1 MPITLDSLC
10 ALIEQQR
17 STSST
22 PSLAQDNLIDAN
34 TTSLPSITPTAPAT
48 SLPSA
53 LSSNTINTSTLSNSL
68 DSSQQSAV
76 RNICS
81 SQLSILTGA
90 AGTGKTFTLK
100 AVLQELLTK
109 FDASSI
115 FLCAFTGKAVLNI
128 IKSIKSDPALAPF
141 IPQCLTLHKWLQ
153 FVPES
158 IEIPD
163 PSKPCGY
170 RLSRRFVPTFNAAN
184 KRIDTKVLIIDEV
197 SMVSN
202 ELMLQTLAA
211 LDLHSLH
218 KLILVGDINQL
229 QPVIGKTS
237 LAYFGAHSGCS
248 LNYLTTVHRQADGN
262 DIVQAA
268 HLFKSA
274 NLLALQQAIKA
285 KEFKNVK
292 FIKAENYLDLYRII
306 ELINEK
312 YHLRFN
318 EQEDCII
325 TPTNVGATGQE
336 VLNQRLNKY
345 LGVTKQAV
353 LCGVAIKLLG
363 VGDNVMFTKNN
374 YEDGYINGT
383 TGRIIEMQLNSDV
396 VPGGTSA
403 FGTTQQQDTL
413 RREAQLSPDEL
424 DNLIEQSAQQSAS
437 SGDSQNSADEEGF
450 FSKKASHTLTIEFI
464 DIYGTL
470 RQISLSTIGEISNL
484 LLANAIT
491 CYKAQGSTYKRCI
504 INLLDWKN
512 GNSINNEYAYTALTR
527 ASDFAWVIYNKSG
540 LTKLKNRQLPGSS
553 DKEKIENLI
562 SSNSDSETA
571 AYIEDFLNK
580 WLSHNNCN
588 CNNRNLNNS
597 KSTRHNGRTLR

>member
-1 MPITLDSLC
+1 MSITLDSLC

-17 STSST
+17 ST
-22 PSLAQDNLIDAN
+22 PSLAQDN
-34 TTSLPSITPTAPAT
+34 
-48 SLPSA
+48 
-53 LSSNTINTSTLSNSL
+53 TINSL

-100 AVLQELLTK
+100 AVLQQLLLN

-141 IPQCLTLHKWLQ
+141 IPQCLTLHKWLR

-237 LAYFGAHSGCS
+237 LAYFGAHYGCS

-353 LCGVAIKLLG
+353 LCGVAIKLFG

-383 TGRIIEMQLNSDV
+383 TGRIIEMQLNEDV
-396 VPGGTSA
+396 VPGGASA
-403 FGTTQQQDTL
+403 FGTTKQ
-413 RREAQLSPDEL
+413 REAQLSPDEL
-424 DNLIEQSAQQSAS
+424 DNLIEQSAQQNAS

-540 LTKLKNRQLPGSS
+540 LAKLKNRQLPGSS

-580 WLSHNNCN
+580 WL
-588 CNNRNLNNS
+588 RGAPAG
-597 KSTRHNGRTLR
+597 TQ

>member
-1 MPITLDSLC
+1 MPITLDALC
-10 ALIEQQR
+10 ALVAKQSSFNQPSPVPSATSELNDLN
-17 STSST
+17 STQATST
-22 PSLAQDNLIDAN
+22 PNGLDA
-34 TTSLPSITPTAPAT
+34 
-48 SLPSA
+48 
-53 LSSNTINTSTLSNSL
+53 
-68 DSSQQSAV
+68 SQQSAV

-100 AVLQELLTK
+100 AVLQELLTN

-153 FVPES
+153 FVPEL

-285 KEFKNVK
+285 KQFKNVK

-325 TPTNVGATGQE
+325 TPTNIGATGQE
-336 VLNQRLNKY
+336 ILNQHLNKY
-345 LGVTKQAV
+345 LNITKQAV
-353 LCGVAIKLLG
+353 LCGVTIKLLG

-383 TGRIIEMQLNSDV
+383 VGRIIEMQLNQDALLPTAASQSF
-396 VPGGTSA
+396 GQSA
-403 FGTTQQQDTL
+403 ST
-413 RREAQLSPDEL
+413 ELSPAEL
-424 DNLIEQSAQQSAS
+424 NNLIEQSAQQSVQPD
-437 SGDSQNSADEEGF
+437 DSQSSPDDESF

-470 RQISLSTIGEISNL
+470 RQINLSSIGEISNL

-540 LTKLKNRQLPGSS
+540 LAKLKNRQLPGSS
-553 DKEKIENLI
+553 DREKIENLI

-571 AYIEDFLNK
+571 TYIEDFINK
-580 WLSHNNCN
+580 WLAP
-588 CNNRNLNNS
+588 
-597 KSTRHNGRTLR
+597 

>member
-10 ALIEQQR
+10 TLIEQQR
-17 STSST
+17 
-22 PSLAQDNLIDAN
+22 LAQDNL
-34 TTSLPSITPTAPAT
+34 
-48 SLPSA
+48 
-53 LSSNTINTSTLSNSL
+53 INTSTLSNSL

-100 AVLQELLTK
+100 AVLQELLTN

-353 LCGVAIKLLG
+353 LCGVAIKLFG

-383 TGRIIEMQLNSDV
+383 TGRIIEMQLNEDV
-396 VPGGTSA
+396 VPGGASA
-403 FGTTQQQDTL
+403 FGTTKQ
-413 RREAQLSPDEL
+413 REAQLSPDEL
-424 DNLIEQSAQQSAS
+424 DNLIDAS
-437 SGDSQNSADEEGF
+437 SGDSQNSPSDDEEGF

-540 LTKLKNRQLPGSS
+540 LAKLKNRQLPGSS

-580 WLSHNNCN
+580 WL
-588 CNNRNLNNS
+588 RNVTA
-597 KSTRHNGRTLR
+597 ST

>member
-34 TTSLPSITPTAPAT
+34 TTSTPSITPTAPAT

-68 DSSQQSAV
+68 DISQQSAV

-100 AVLQELLTK
+100 AVLQQLLLN

-153 FVPES
+153 FVPELM
-158 IEIPD
+158 EIPD

-274 NLLALQQAIKA
+274 NLLTLQQAIKA

-353 LCGVAIKLLG
+353 LCGVAIKLFG

-383 TGRIIEMQLNSDV
+383 TGRIIEMQLNEDV
-396 VPGGTSA
+396 VVPDGTNTATFQSA
-403 FGTTQQQDTL
+403 QPAPQG
-413 RREAQLSPDEL
+413 ELSDAEL
-424 DNLIEQSAQQSAS
+424 DNLIDQSAQQTVQPD
-437 SGDSQNSADEEGF
+437 DSQSESDEGF

-470 RQISLSTIGEISNL
+470 RQISLSSIGEISNL

-540 LTKLKNRQLPGSS
+540 LAKLKNRQLAGSS

-580 WLSHNNCN
+580 WLRGAPACQLYSNVTANNISN
-588 CNNRNLNNS
+588 
-597 KSTRHNGRTLR
+597 TTT

>member
-1 MPITLDSLC
+1 MPI
-10 ALIEQQR
+10 
-17 STSST
+17 
-22 PSLAQDNLIDAN
+22 SLADLIASASLQSALAQAPSPLKQANSIDATQTMPSPTTSPATNLIDTDAQ
-34 TTSLPSITPTAPAT
+34 AT
-48 SLPSA
+48 SEFNCLNNA
-53 LSSNTINTSTLSNSL
+53 L
-68 DSSQQSAV
+68 DASQQSAV

-237 LAYFGAHSGCS
+237 IAYFGAHSGCS

-292 FIKAENYLDLYRII
+292 FIEAENYLDLYRVI

-336 VLNQRLNKY
+336 ILNQRLNKY

-353 LCGVAIKLLG
+353 LCGVAIKLFG

-383 TGRIIEMQLNSDV
+383 TGRIIEMQLNEDV
-396 VPGGTSA
+396 VAPAGAAGTETS
-403 FGTTQQQDTL
+403 T
-413 RREAQLSPDEL
+413 RSEAQPSELSPDEL

-540 LTKLKNRQLPGSS
+540 LAKLKNRQLPGSS

-580 WLSHNNCN
+580 WL
-588 CNNRNLNNS
+588 R
-597 KSTRHNGRTLR
+597 GAPA

>member
-34 TTSLPSITPTAPAT
+34 TTPTAPAT

-53 LSSNTINTSTLSNSL
+53 LSSNTINTSTLGTSL

-100 AVLQELLTK
+100 AVLQQLLLN

-353 LCGVAIKLLG
+353 LCGVAIKLFG

-383 TGRIIEMQLNSDV
+383 TGRIIEMQLNEDV
-396 VPGGTSA
+396 VPGGAKNAAQQSA
-403 FGTTQQQDTL
+403 PQSTN
-413 RREAQLSPDEL
+413 ELSPDEL
-424 DNLIEQSAQQSAS
+424 NNLIEQSAQQSAQQS
-437 SGDSQNSADEEGF
+437 DGQSPSDDEEGF

-470 RQISLSTIGEISNL
+470 RQINLSTIGEISNL

-540 LTKLKNRQLPGSS
+540 LAKLKNRQLPGSS

-571 AYIEDFLNK
+571 TYIEDFLNR

-597 KSTRHNGRTLR
+597 KSTNNFMP

>member
-1 MPITLDSLC
+1 MPITLNDL
-10 ALIEQQR
+10 L
-17 STSST
+17 
-22 PSLAQDNLIDAN
+22 
-34 TTSLPSITPTAPAT
+34 
-48 SLPSA
+48 SA
-53 LSSNTINTSTLSNSL
+53 ASQAASLSSATIQPASLRSAIQPAIQPASLRSAIETQAASQAASLSSAIGL

-100 AVLQELLTK
+100 AVLQQLLTK

-274 NLLALQQAIKA
+274 NLIALQKAIQLKQ
-285 KEFKNVK
+285 FKNVK
-292 FIKAENYLDLYRII
+292 FIKAENYLDLYRVI

-325 TPTNVGATGQE
+325 TPTNIGATGQE

-345 LGVTKQAV
+345 LKVTKQAV
-353 LCGVAIKLLG
+353 LCGVAIKLFG

-383 TGRIIEMQLNSDV
+383 TGCIIEMQLNSDV
-396 VPGGTSA
+396 VAPDATNATTFQSA
-403 FGTTQQQDTL
+403 QSTPQG
-413 RREAQLSPDEL
+413 ELSPDEL
-424 DNLIEQSAQQSAS
+424 DNLIDQSAQQSTS
-437 SGDSQNSADEEGF
+437 QSDSQSEADEGF

-470 RQISLSTIGEISNL
+470 RQINLSSIGEISNL

-512 GNSINNEYAYTALTR
+512 GSSINNEYAYTALTR

-540 LTKLKNRQLPGSS
+540 LAKLKNRQLPGSS
-553 DKEKIENLI
+553 DREKIENLI

-580 WLSHNNCN
+580 WLRGAPACQLASF
-588 CNNRNLNNS
+588 
-597 KSTRHNGRTLR
+597 TPM

>member
-1 MPITLDSLC
+1 MPITLDSLY

-17 STSST
+17 STSS
-22 PSLAQDNLIDAN
+22 
-34 TTSLPSITPTAPAT
+34 
-48 SLPSA
+48 A
-53 LSSNTINTSTLSNSL
+53 LNTSTLSNSL

-202 ELMLQTLAA
+202 ELMFQTLAA

-512 GNSINNEYAYTALTR
+512 GNLINNEYAYTALTR

-597 KSTRHNGRTLR
+597 KSTNNFMP

>member
-1 MPITLDSLC
+1 MPI
-10 ALIEQQR
+10 
-17 STSST
+17 
-22 PSLAQDNLIDAN
+22 SLADLIALAQAPSPLKQTMPSATSPATNLIDTDAQ
-34 TTSLPSITPTAPAT
+34 AT
-48 SLPSA
+48 SEFNCLNNA
-53 LSSNTINTSTLSNSL
+53 L
-68 DSSQQSAV
+68 DASQQSAV

-81 SQLSILTGA
+81 SQLGILTGA

-141 IPQCLTLHKWLQ
+141 ILQCLTLHKWLQ

-353 LCGVAIKLLG
+353 LCGVAIKLFG

-383 TGRIIEMQLNSDV
+383 TGRIIEMQLNSDALL
-396 VPGGTSA
+396 PTAASQSFGQSA
-403 FGTTQQQDTL
+403 SQSAPTAST
-413 RREAQLSPDEL
+413 ELSPDEL
-424 DNLIEQSAQQSAS
+424 DNLIDQSAQAAVQAAVQA
-437 SGDSQNSADEEGF
+437 DSQSSPDEEGF

-470 RQISLSTIGEISNL
+470 RQIDLSTIGEISNL

-540 LTKLKNRQLPGSS
+540 LAKLKNRQLPGSS

-580 WLSHNNCN
+580 WLSRNNYNYN
-588 CNNRNLNNS
+588 CNNSNLNNS
-597 KSTRHNGRTLR
+597 NSTNNFMP

>member
-1 MPITLDSLC
+1 MPI
-10 ALIEQQR
+10 
-17 STSST
+17 
-22 PSLAQDNLIDAN
+22 SLADLIALAQAPSPATSPATNLIDTGAPS
-34 TTSLPSITPTAPAT
+34 SLG
-48 SLPSA
+48 
-53 LSSNTINTSTLSNSL
+53 TLDTSL

-100 AVLQELLTK
+100 AVLQQLLLN

-413 RREAQLSPDEL
+413 RSEAQLSPDEL

-437 SGDSQNSADEEGF
+437 SGDSQNSADEGGF

-484 LLANAIT
+484 LLANVIT

-597 KSTRHNGRTLR
+597 KSTNNFMP

>member
-34 TTSLPSITPTAPAT
+34 TAPAT
-48 SLPSA
+48 SLPSV

-100 AVLQELLTK
+100 AVLQQLLLN

-562 SSNSDSETA
+562 SSNPDSETA
-571 AYIEDFLNK
+571 TYIEDFLNK

-597 KSTRHNGRTLR
+597 KSTNNFMP

>member
-34 TTSLPSITPTAPAT
+34 TTSTAPAT
-48 SLPSA
+48 SLSSA

-68 DSSQQSAV
+68 DISQQSAV

-100 AVLQELLTK
+100 AVLQQLLLN

-153 FVPES
+153 FVPELM
-158 IEIPD
+158 EIPD

-285 KEFKNVK
+285 KEFENVK

-353 LCGVAIKLLG
+353 LCGVAIKLFG

-383 TGRIIEMQLNSDV
+383 TGRIIEMQLNEDV
-396 VPGGTSA
+396 VPGGASA

-413 RREAQLSPDEL
+413 RSEAQLSPDEL

-540 LTKLKNRQLPGSS
+540 LAKLKNRQLPGSS
-553 DKEKIENLI
+553 DREKIENLI

-571 AYIEDFLNK
+571 TYIEDFLNK
-580 WLSHNNCN
+580 WLAPACQSSNTVQT
-588 CNNRNLNNS
+588 S
-597 KSTRHNGRTLR
+597 ASRHTMKGY

>member
-34 TTSLPSITPTAPAT
+34 TTPT
-48 SLPSA
+48 A

-68 DSSQQSAV
+68 DISQQSAV

-100 AVLQELLTK
+100 AVLQQLLLN

-153 FVPES
+153 FVPELM
-158 IEIPD
+158 EIPD

-211 LDLHSLH
+211 IDLHSLH

-353 LCGVAIKLLG
+353 LCGVAIKLFG

-383 TGRIIEMQLNSDV
+383 TGRIIEMQLNEDV
-396 VPGGTSA
+396 VPGGTKNAAQQSA
-403 FGTTQQQDTL
+403 PQSTN
-413 RREAQLSPDEL
+413 ELSPDEL
-424 DNLIEQSAQQSAS
+424 DNLIEQSAQQSAQQS
-437 SGDSQNSADEEGF
+437 DGQSPSDDEEGF

-470 RQISLSTIGEISNL
+470 RQINLSTIGEISNL

-540 LTKLKNRQLPGSS
+540 LAKLKNRQLPGSS
-553 DKEKIENLI
+553 DREKIENLI

-580 WLSHNNCN
+580 WLAPACQLASF
-588 CNNRNLNNS
+588 
-597 KSTRHNGRTLR
+597 TPM

>member
-1 MPITLDSLC
+1 MPI
-10 ALIEQQR
+10 
-17 STSST
+17 
-22 PSLAQDNLIDAN
+22 SLADLIALAQAPSPLKQANSMPSATSPATNLIDTDAQ
-34 TTSLPSITPTAPAT
+34 AT
-48 SLPSA
+48 SEFNCLNNA
-53 LSSNTINTSTLSNSL
+53 L
-68 DSSQQSAV
+68 DASQQSAV
-76 RNICS
+76 HNICS

-353 LCGVAIKLLG
+353 LCGVAIKLFG

-383 TGRIIEMQLNSDV
+383 TGRIIEMQLNSDALL
-396 VPGGTSA
+396 PTAASQSFGQSA
-403 FGTTQQQDTL
+403 SQSAPTAST
-413 RREAQLSPDEL
+413 ELSPDEL
-424 DNLIEQSAQQSAS
+424 DNLIDQSAQAAVQA
-437 SGDSQNSADEEGF
+437 DSQSSPDEEGF

-470 RQISLSTIGEISNL
+470 RQIDLSTIGEISNL

-540 LTKLKNRQLPGSS
+540 LAKLKNRQLPGSS

-571 AYIEDFLNK
+571 AYIEDFLNR
-580 WLSHNNCN
+580 WLRGAPAC
-588 CNNRNLNNS
+588 
-597 KSTRHNGRTLR
+597 

>member
-1 MPITLDSLC
+1 MPI
-10 ALIEQQR
+10 
-17 STSST
+17 
-22 PSLAQDNLIDAN
+22 SLADLMTLAQA
-34 TTSLPSITPTAPAT
+34 PSPLKQTMPPAT
-48 SLPSA
+48 SPATNLSEFNCLNNA
-53 LSSNTINTSTLSNSL
+53 L
-68 DSSQQSAV
+68 DASQQSAV

-353 LCGVAIKLLG
+353 LCGVAIKLFG

-383 TGRIIEMQLNSDV
+383 TGRIIEMQLNEDV
-396 VPGGTSA
+396 VVPDGTNTATFQSA
-403 FGTTQQQDTL
+403 QPAPQG
-413 RREAQLSPDEL
+413 ELSDAEL
-424 DNLIEQSAQQSAS
+424 DNLIDQSAQQTVQPD
-437 SGDSQNSADEEGF
+437 DSQSESDEGF

-470 RQISLSTIGEISNL
+470 RQISLSSIGEISNL

-540 LTKLKNRQLPGSS
+540 LAKLKNRQLPGSS

-580 WLSHNNCN
+580 WLRGAPACQLYSNVTANNISN
-588 CNNRNLNNS
+588 
-597 KSTRHNGRTLR
+597 TTT

>member
-22 PSLAQDNLIDAN
+22 PSL
-34 TTSLPSITPTAPAT
+34 
-48 SLPSA
+48 PSA
-53 LSSNTINTSTLSNSL
+53 PSNNTINSNFVTEGNSL

-100 AVLQELLTK
+100 AVLQQLLLN

-383 TGRIIEMQLNSDV
+383 TGRIIEMQLNSDALL
-396 VPGGTSA
+396 PTAASQSA
-403 FGTTQQQDTL
+403 TQSAPTASA
-413 RREAQLSPDEL
+413 ELSSAEL
-424 DNLIEQSAQQSAS
+424 DDLINQSAQQTVQPD
-437 SGDSQNSADEEGF
+437 DSQSEADEGF

-470 RQISLSTIGEISNL
+470 RQINLSTIGEISNL

-540 LTKLKNRQLPGSS
+540 LAKLKNRQLPGSS

-571 AYIEDFLNK
+571 NYIEDFLNK
-580 WLSHNNCN
+580 WLHEANAS
-588 CNNRNLNNS
+588 
-597 KSTRHNGRTLR
+597 GAI

>member
-1 MPITLDSLC
+1 MPISLADLMTLAQAPSPLKQ
-10 ALIEQQR
+10 A
-17 STSST
+17 T
-22 PSLAQDNLIDAN
+22 PS
-34 TTSLPSITPTAPAT
+34 AT
-48 SLPSA
+48 SEFNCLNNA
-53 LSSNTINTSTLSNSL
+53 L
-68 DSSQQSAV
+68 DASQQSAV

-100 AVLQELLTK
+100 AVLQELLAK

-318 EQEDCII
+318 EQKDCII

-353 LCGVAIKLLG
+353 LCGVAIKLFG

-383 TGRIIEMQLNSDV
+383 TGRIIEMQLNEDV
-396 VPGGTSA
+396 VPGGTKNAAQQSA
-403 FGTTQQQDTL
+403 PQSTN
-413 RREAQLSPDEL
+413 ELSPDEL

-470 RQISLSTIGEISNL
+470 RQINLSTIGEISNL

-540 LTKLKNRQLPGSS
+540 LAKLKNRQLPGSS

-571 AYIEDFLNK
+571 TYIEDFLNK
-580 WLSHNNCN
+580 WLAP
-588 CNNRNLNNS
+588 
-597 KSTRHNGRTLR
+597 

>member
-1 MPITLDSLC
+1 MPISMNELIKQLNKVTPASQPAQAGQATPMPAATSLC
-10 ALIEQQR
+10 SATQASQPA
-17 STSST
+17 SQ
-22 PSLAQDNLIDAN
+22 PSN
-34 TTSLPSITPTAPAT
+34 TEAPASSLPSLPPAT
-48 SLPSA
+48 QLPSPCSA
-53 LSSNTINTSTLSNSL
+53 SQL
-68 DSSQQSAV
+68 DTSQQTAV

-170 RLSRRFVPTFNAAN
+170 RLSRRFVPTFNSAN

-274 NLLALQQAIKA
+274 NLLALQQAIQA
-285 KEFKNVK
+285 KQFKNVK

-325 TPTNVGATGQE
+325 TPTNIGATGQE

-345 LGVTKQAV
+345 LNVTKQAV
-353 LCGVAIKLLG
+353 LCGVTIKLFG

-383 TGRIIEMQLNSDV
+383 VGRIIEMQLNSDV
-396 VPGGTSA
+396 VAGATNAASTETS
-403 FGTTQQQDTL
+403 TTAAPC
-413 RREAQLSPDEL
+413 AQLSPDEL
-424 DNLIEQSAQQSAS
+424 DNLIDQSAQQSAQQS
-437 SGDSQNSADEEGF
+437 DGQSPSDDEGF

-540 LTKLKNRQLPGSS
+540 LAKLKNRQLAGSS

-571 AYIEDFLNK
+571 AYIEDFLSK
-580 WLSHNNCN
+580 WLAPEAQP
-588 CNNRNLNNS
+588 
-597 KSTRHNGRTLR
+597 

>member
-1 MPITLDSLC
+1 MPISLTDLM
-10 ALIEQQR
+10 A
-17 STSST
+17 
-22 PSLAQDNLIDAN
+22 LAQA
-34 TTSLPSITPTAPAT
+34 PSPAT
-48 SLPSA
+48 SPATNLSEFNCLNNA
-53 LSSNTINTSTLSNSL
+53 L
-68 DSSQQSAV
+68 DASQQSAV

-81 SQLSILTGA
+81 SQLSVLTGA

-100 AVLQELLTK
+100 AVLQELLTN

-128 IKSIKSDPALAPF
+128 IKSIKSDSALAPF

-153 FVPES
+153 FVPELM
-158 IEIPD
+158 EIPD

-170 RLSRRFVPTFNAAN
+170 RLGRRFVPTFNAAN

-383 TGRIIEMQLNSDV
+383 TGRIIEMQLNEDV
-396 VPGGTSA
+396 VPGGTKNAAQQSA
-403 FGTTQQQDTL
+403 PQSTN
-413 RREAQLSPDEL
+413 ELSPDEL

-470 RQISLSTIGEISNL
+470 RQINLSTIGEISNL

-540 LTKLKNRQLPGSS
+540 LAKLKNRQLPGSS

-562 SSNSDSETA
+562 SNNSDSETA

-580 WLSHNNCN
+580 WLAPACQLYSNVTANNIGN
-588 CNNRNLNNS
+588 
-597 KSTRHNGRTLR
+597 TTT

>member
-22 PSLAQDNLIDAN
+22 PSLAQDNL
-34 TTSLPSITPTAPAT
+34 
-48 SLPSA
+48 
-53 LSSNTINTSTLSNSL
+53 TINTSTLSNSL

-100 AVLQELLTK
+100 AVLQQLLLN

-153 FVPES
+153 FVPELM
-158 IEIPD
+158 EIPD

-353 LCGVAIKLLG
+353 LCGVAIKLFG

-383 TGRIIEMQLNSDV
+383 TGRIIEMQLNEDV
-396 VPGGTSA
+396 VPLGTKNAAQQSA
-403 FGTTQQQDTL
+403 PQSTN
-413 RREAQLSPDEL
+413 ELSPDEL
-424 DNLIEQSAQQSAS
+424 DNLIEQSAQQSAQQS
-437 SGDSQNSADEEGF
+437 DGLCPSDDEGF

-470 RQISLSTIGEISNL
+470 RQINLSTIGEISNL

-540 LTKLKNRQLPGSS
+540 LAKLKNRQLPGSS

-571 AYIEDFLNK
+571 IYIEDFLNK
-580 WLSHNNCN
+580 WLASF
-588 CNNRNLNNS
+588 
-597 KSTRHNGRTLR
+597 TPM

>member
-17 STSST
+17 STSS
-22 PSLAQDNLIDAN
+22 
-34 TTSLPSITPTAPAT
+34 
-48 SLPSA
+48 A
-53 LSSNTINTSTLSNSL
+53 LSSNTINTSTLGTSL

-81 SQLSILTGA
+81 NQLSILTGA

-100 AVLQELLTK
+100 AVLQQLLLN

-325 TPTNVGATGQE
+325 TPTNVRATGQE

-353 LCGVAIKLLG
+353 LCGVAIKLFG

-383 TGRIIEMQLNSDV
+383 TGRIIEMQLNEDV
-396 VPGGTSA
+396 VPGGAKNAAKQSDPQSTN
-403 FGTTQQQDTL
+403 
-413 RREAQLSPDEL
+413 ELSPDEL
-424 DNLIEQSAQQSAS
+424 DNLIEQSAQQSAQQS
-437 SGDSQNSADEEGF
+437 DGQSPSDDEEGF

-470 RQISLSTIGEISNL
+470 RQINLSTIGEISNL

-553 DKEKIENLI
+553 DREKIENLI

-580 WLSHNNCN
+580 WLAP
-588 CNNRNLNNS
+588 
-597 KSTRHNGRTLR
+597 T

>member
-1 MPITLDSLC
+1 MPISLTD
-10 ALIEQQR
+10 LM
-17 STSST
+17 T
-22 PSLAQDNLIDAN
+22 LAQA
-34 TTSLPSITPTAPAT
+34 PSPAT
-48 SLPSA
+48 SPATNLSEFNCLNNA
-53 LSSNTINTSTLSNSL
+53 L
-68 DSSQQSAV
+68 DASQQSAV

-100 AVLQELLTK
+100 AVLQELLTN

-153 FVPES
+153 FVPELM
-158 IEIPD
+158 EIPD

-170 RLSRRFVPTFNAAN
+170 RLGRRFVPTFNAAN

-383 TGRIIEMQLNSDV
+383 TGRIIEMQLNEDV
-396 VPGGTSA
+396 VPGGTKNAAQQSA
-403 FGTTQQQDTL
+403 PQSTN
-413 RREAQLSPDEL
+413 ELSPDEL
-424 DNLIEQSAQQSAS
+424 DNLIEQSAQQSAQQS
-437 SGDSQNSADEEGF
+437 DGQSPSDDEEGF

-470 RQISLSTIGEISNL
+470 RQINLSTIGEISNL

-540 LTKLKNRQLPGSS
+540 LAKLKNRQLPGSS

-580 WLSHNNCN
+580 WLRGAPACQLYSNVTANNISN
-588 CNNRNLNNS
+588 
-597 KSTRHNGRTLR
+597 TTT

>member
-1 MPITLDSLC
+1 MPI
-10 ALIEQQR
+10 
-17 STSST
+17 
-22 PSLAQDNLIDAN
+22 SLADLIA
-34 TTSLPSITPTAPAT
+34 LVQAPSPAT
-48 SLPSA
+48 SLATNLIGTGAPSS
-53 LSSNTINTSTLSNSL
+53 LGTLDTSL

-76 RNICS
+76 RNICL

-100 AVLQELLTK
+100 AVLQQLLLN
-109 FDASSI
+109 FNASSI

-374 YEDGYINGT
+374 YEYGYINGT

-413 RREAQLSPDEL
+413 QREAQLSPDEL

-580 WLSHNNCN
+580 WLSHN
-588 CNNRNLNNS
+588 RNLNNS
-597 KSTRHNGRTLR
+597 KSTNNFMP

>member
-1 MPITLDSLC
+1 MPS
-10 ALIEQQR
+10 Q
-17 STSST
+17 
-22 PSLAQDNLIDAN
+22 
-34 TTSLPSITPTAPAT
+34 AT
-48 SLPSA
+48 SEFNCLNNA
-53 LSSNTINTSTLSNSL
+53 L
-68 DSSQQSAV
+68 DASQQSAV

-81 SQLSILTGA
+81 SQLGILTGA

-353 LCGVAIKLLG
+353 LCGVAIKLFG

-383 TGRIIEMQLNSDV
+383 TGRIIEMQLNEDV
-396 VPGGTSA
+396 LPG
-403 FGTTQQQDTL
+403 GTTQQ
-413 RREAQLSPDEL
+413 REAQLSPDEL
-424 DNLIEQSAQQSAS
+424 DNLIDQSAQQSTSQSGEQS
-437 SGDSQNSADEEGF
+437 SPDEESF

-470 RQISLSTIGEISNL
+470 RQINLSTIGEISNL

-540 LTKLKNRQLPGSS
+540 LAKLKNRQLPGSS

-580 WLSHNNCN
+580 WL
-588 CNNRNLNNS
+588 RGAPAG
-597 KSTRHNGRTLR
+597 TQ

>member
-34 TTSLPSITPTAPAT
+34 TTSLPSASQITPTAPAT

-597 KSTRHNGRTLR
+597 KSTNNFMP

>member
-1 MPITLDSLC
+1 MPISLADLIASASLQS
-10 ALIEQQR
+10 ALAQAP
-17 STSST
+17 SPT
-22 PSLAQDNLIDAN
+22 PSATPSPLKQANLIDTDAQ
-34 TTSLPSITPTAPAT
+34 AT
-48 SLPSA
+48 PSA
-53 LSSNTINTSTLSNSL
+53 TNLSEFNCLNNAL
-68 DSSQQSAV
+68 DASQQSAV

-100 AVLQELLTK
+100 AVLQQLLLN

-153 FVPES
+153 FIPES

-211 LDLHSLH
+211 LDLYSLH

-274 NLLALQQAIKA
+274 NLIALQKAIQSKQ
-285 KEFKNVK
+285 FKNVK
-292 FIKAENYLDLYRII
+292 FIKAENYLDLYRVI

-325 TPTNVGATGQE
+325 TPTNIGATGQE

-345 LGVTKQAV
+345 LNVTKQAV

-396 VPGGTSA
+396 VAPNGTNATTFQSA
-403 FGTTQQQDTL
+403 QPAPQG
-413 RREAQLSPDEL
+413 ELSPDEL
-424 DNLIEQSAQQSAS
+424 DNLIDQSAQQSTPQS
-437 SGDSQNSADEEGF
+437 DSQSEADESF
-450 FSKKASHTLTIEFI
+450 FSKKTSHTLTIEFI

-470 RQISLSTIGEISNL
+470 RQINLSSIGEISNL

-540 LTKLKNRQLPGSS
+540 LAKLKNRQLAGSS

-571 AYIEDFLNK
+571 NYIEDFLNK
-580 WLSHNNCN
+580 WLHKASA
-588 CNNRNLNNS
+588 S
-597 KSTRHNGRTLR
+597 SAI

>member
-1 MPITLDSLC
+1 MPISLADLI
-10 ALIEQQR
+10 ALAQ
-17 STSST
+17 T
-22 PSLAQDNLIDAN
+22 PSPLKQANSIDATQTMPSATSPATNLIDTDAQ
-34 TTSLPSITPTAPAT
+34 AT
-48 SLPSA
+48 SEFNCLNNA
-53 LSSNTINTSTLSNSL
+53 L

-100 AVLQELLTK
+100 AVLQELLTN

-353 LCGVAIKLLG
+353 LCGVAIKLFG

-383 TGRIIEMQLNSDV
+383 TGRIIEMQLNEDV
-396 VPGGTSA
+396 VPGGASA
-403 FGTTQQQDTL
+403 FGTTKQQDTL
-413 RREAQLSPDEL
+413 RSEAQLSPDEL
-424 DNLIEQSAQQSAS
+424 DNLIEQSAQQNAS

-540 LTKLKNRQLPGSS
+540 LAKLKNRQLPGSS

-580 WLSHNNCN
+580 WLRGAPAC
-588 CNNRNLNNS
+588 
-597 KSTRHNGRTLR
+597 

>member
-1 MPITLDSLC
+1 MPISLTDLM
-10 ALIEQQR
+10 A
-17 STSST
+17 
-22 PSLAQDNLIDAN
+22 LAQA
-34 TTSLPSITPTAPAT
+34 PSPAT
-48 SLPSA
+48 SPATNLSEFNCLNNA
-53 LSSNTINTSTLSNSL
+53 L
-68 DSSQQSAV
+68 DASQQSAV

-81 SQLSILTGA
+81 SQLSVLTGA

-100 AVLQELLTK
+100 AVLQQLLLN

-128 IKSIKSDPALAPF
+128 IKSIKSDSALAPF

-153 FVPES
+153 FVPELM
-158 IEIPD
+158 EIPD

-170 RLSRRFVPTFNAAN
+170 RLGRRFVPTFNAAN

-383 TGRIIEMQLNSDV
+383 TGRIIEMQLNEDV
-396 VPGGTSA
+396 VPGGTKNAAQQSA
-403 FGTTQQQDTL
+403 PQSTN
-413 RREAQLSPDEL
+413 ELSPDEL

-470 RQISLSTIGEISNL
+470 RQINLSTIGEISNL

-540 LTKLKNRQLPGSS
+540 LAKLKNRQLPGSS
-553 DKEKIENLI
+553 DREKIENLI

-580 WLSHNNCN
+580 WLAPANINNTI
-588 CNNRNLNNS
+588 
-597 KSTRHNGRTLR
+597 K

>member
-1 MPITLDSLC
+1 MT
-10 ALIEQQR
+10 
-17 STSST
+17 
-22 PSLAQDNLIDAN
+22 LAQA
-34 TTSLPSITPTAPAT
+34 PSPAT
-48 SLPSA
+48 SPATNLSEFNCLNNA
-53 LSSNTINTSTLSNSL
+53 L
-68 DSSQQSAV
+68 DASQQSAV

-141 IPQCLTLHKWLQ
+141 IPQCRTLHKWLQ
-153 FVPES
+153 FVPELM
-158 IEIPD
+158 EIPD

-170 RLSRRFVPTFNAAN
+170 RLGRRFVPTFNAAN

-353 LCGVAIKLLG
+353 LCGVAIKLFG

-383 TGRIIEMQLNSDV
+383 TGRIIEMQLNEDV
-396 VPGGTSA
+396 VPGGTKNAARQSA
-403 FGTTQQQDTL
+403 PQSTN
-413 RREAQLSPDEL
+413 ELSPDEL
-424 DNLIEQSAQQSAS
+424 DNLIEQSAQQSAQQS
-437 SGDSQNSADEEGF
+437 DGQSESDEEGF

-540 LTKLKNRQLPGSS
+540 LAKLKNRQLPGSS
-553 DKEKIENLI
+553 DREKIENLI

-580 WLSHNNCN
+580 WLRGAPACQLYSNVTANNIN
-588 CNNRNLNNS
+588 AVKHLRE
-597 KSTRHNGRTLR
+597 RTLK

>member
-1 MPITLDSLC
+1 MPI
-10 ALIEQQR
+10 
-17 STSST
+17 
-22 PSLAQDNLIDAN
+22 SLADLIASASLQSALAQAPSPLKQANSIDATQTMPSPTTSPATNLIDTDAQ
-34 TTSLPSITPTAPAT
+34 AT
-48 SLPSA
+48 SEFNCLNNA
-53 LSSNTINTSTLSNSL
+53 L
-68 DSSQQSAV
+68 DASQQSAV
-76 RNICS
+76 CNICS

-100 AVLQELLTK
+100 AVLQQLLTK

-292 FIKAENYLDLYRII
+292 FIEAENYLDLYRII

-336 VLNQRLNKY
+336 ILNQRLNKY

-353 LCGVAIKLLG
+353 LYGVAIKLFG

-383 TGRIIEMQLNSDV
+383 TGRIIEMQLNEDV
-396 VPGGTSA
+396 VVPDGTNTATSQSA
-403 FGTTQQQDTL
+403 QPAPQA
-413 RREAQLSPDEL
+413 ELSDAEL
-424 DNLIEQSAQQSAS
+424 DNLIDQSAQQTVQPY
-437 SGDSQNSADEEGF
+437 DSQNSADEEGF

-540 LTKLKNRQLPGSS
+540 LAKLKNRQLPGSS
-553 DKEKIENLI
+553 DREKIENLI

-571 AYIEDFLNK
+571 HYIEDFLNR
-580 WLSHNNCN
+580 WL
-588 CNNRNLNNS
+588 R
-597 KSTRHNGRTLR
+597 GAPAA

>member
-17 STSST
+17 SMSST

-34 TTSLPSITPTAPAT
+34 TAPAT

-53 LSSNTINTSTLSNSL
+53 LSSSTLSNSL

-100 AVLQELLTK
+100 AVLQQLLLN

-353 LCGVAIKLLG
+353 LCGAAIKLLG

-396 VPGGTSA
+396 VPGGTKNAAQQSA
-403 FGTTQQQDTL
+403 PQSTN
-413 RREAQLSPDEL
+413 ELSPDEL
-424 DNLIEQSAQQSAS
+424 DNLIEQSAQQSAQQS
-437 SGDSQNSADEEGF
+437 DEEGF

-540 LTKLKNRQLPGSS
+540 LAKLKNRQLPGSS

-580 WLSHNNCN
+580 WLRGAPAC
-588 CNNRNLNNS
+588 
-597 KSTRHNGRTLR
+597 

>member
-1 MPITLDSLC
+1 MPISLTDLM
-10 ALIEQQR
+10 A
-17 STSST
+17 
-22 PSLAQDNLIDAN
+22 LAQATSPAASAASAASVPSATSPATNLID
-34 TTSLPSITPTAPAT
+34 TD
-48 SLPSA
+48 A
-53 LSSNTINTSTLSNSL
+53 LGALDVSL
-68 DSSQQSAV
+68 DVSLDASQQSAV

-100 AVLQELLTK
+100 AVLQQLLLN

-336 VLNQRLNKY
+336 ILNQRLNKY

-353 LCGVAIKLLG
+353 LCGVAIKLFG

-383 TGRIIEMQLNSDV
+383 TGRIIEMQLNEDV
-396 VPGGTSA
+396 VPGGTKNAAQQSA
-403 FGTTQQQDTL
+403 PQSTNEL
-413 RREAQLSPDEL
+413 NPDEL

-437 SGDSQNSADEEGF
+437 SGDSQDSADEESF

-470 RQISLSTIGEISNL
+470 RQINLSTIGEISNL

-540 LTKLKNRQLPGSS
+540 LAKLKNRQLPGSS

-571 AYIEDFLNK
+571 TYIEDFLNK
-580 WLSHNNCN
+580 WLRGAPACQLASLPALLQC
-588 CNNRNLNNS
+588 NS
-597 KSTRHNGRTLR
+597 KQHR

>member
-17 STSST
+17 STSS
-22 PSLAQDNLIDAN
+22 A
-34 TTSLPSITPTAPAT
+34 TPT
-48 SLPSA
+48 PSA
-53 LSSNTINTSTLSNSL
+53 LNSL
-68 DSSQQSAV
+68 DSSQQLAV

-153 FVPES
+153 FVPEY

-325 TPTNVGATGQE
+325 TATNIGATGQE

-353 LCGVAIKLLG
+353 LCGVAIKLFG

-383 TGRIIEMQLNSDV
+383 TGRIIEMQLNEDV
-396 VPGGTSA
+396 VPGGASA
-403 FGTTQQQDTL
+403 FGTTKQQDTL
-413 RREAQLSPDEL
+413 RSEAQLSPDEL
-424 DNLIEQSAQQSAS
+424 DNLIEQSAQQNAS
-437 SGDSQNSADEEGF
+437 QAGSQNSADEEGF
-450 FSKKASHTLTIEFI
+450 FSKKASHILTIEFI

-527 ASDFAWVIYNKSG
+527 ASDFVWVIYNKSG
-540 LTKLKNRQLPGSS
+540 LAKLKNRQLPGSS
-553 DKEKIENLI
+553 DREKIENLI

-588 CNNRNLNNS
+588 S
-597 KSTRHNGRTLR
+597 KSTNNFMP

>member
-1 MPITLDSLC
+1 MP
-10 ALIEQQR
+10 
-17 STSST
+17 
-22 PSLAQDNLIDAN
+22 
-34 TTSLPSITPTAPAT
+34 TSLNDLLRSATNQPSQANQAASQPSNIAELTQ
-48 SLPSA
+48 LPSPCSA
-53 LSSNTINTSTLSNSL
+53 IGL
-68 DSSQQSAV
+68 DSSQQIAV

-325 TPTNVGATGQE
+325 TPTNIGATGQE

-345 LGVTKQAV
+345 LNVTKQAV
-353 LCGVAIKLLG
+353 LCGVAIKLFG

-374 YEDGYINGT
+374 YKDGYINGT
-383 TGRIIEMQLNSDV
+383 TGRIIEMQLNSDALL
-396 VPGGTSA
+396 PTAASQS
-403 FGTTQQQDTL
+403 FG
-413 RREAQLSPDEL
+413 
-424 DNLIEQSAQQSAS
+424 QSAS
-437 SGDSQNSADEEGF
+437 QSAPTTSTELSHAELDDLINQSAKQTVQPDDLQSEADEGF

-470 RQISLSTIGEISNL
+470 RQINLSSIGEISNL

-540 LTKLKNRQLPGSS
+540 LAKLKNRQLAGSS
-553 DKEKIENLI
+553 DREKIENLI

-580 WLSHNNCN
+580 WLHEAS
-588 CNNRNLNNS
+588 L
-597 KSTRHNGRTLR
+597 

>member
-10 ALIEQQR
+10 ALLA
-17 STSST
+17 T
-22 PSLAQDNLIDAN
+22 SLAQDNLIDAN
-34 TTSLPSITPTAPAT
+34 TTPTA
-48 SLPSA
+48 
-53 LSSNTINTSTLSNSL
+53 LSSL
-68 DSSQQSAV
+68 DSSQQLAV

-353 LCGVAIKLLG
+353 LCGVAIKLFG

-383 TGRIIEMQLNSDV
+383 TGRIIEMQLNEDV
-396 VPGGTSA
+396 VPGGASA
-403 FGTTQQQDTL
+403 FGTTKQ
-413 RREAQLSPDEL
+413 REAQLSPDEL
-424 DNLIEQSAQQSAS
+424 DNLIEQSAQQNAS
-437 SGDSQNSADEEGF
+437 SGYSQNSADEEGF

-540 LTKLKNRQLPGSS
+540 LAKLKNRQLPGSS
-553 DKEKIENLI
+553 DREKIENLI

-580 WLSHNNCN
+580 WLRGNNL
-588 CNNRNLNNS
+588 RE
-597 KSTRHNGRTLR
+597 RTLR

>member
-1 MPITLDSLC
+1 MPI
-10 ALIEQQR
+10 
-17 STSST
+17 
-22 PSLAQDNLIDAN
+22 SLADLIASASLQSALAQAPSPLKQANSIDATQTMPSPTTSPATNLIDTDAQ
-34 TTSLPSITPTAPAT
+34 AT
-48 SLPSA
+48 SEFNCLNNA
-53 LSSNTINTSTLSNSL
+53 L
-68 DSSQQSAV
+68 DASQQSAV
-76 RNICS
+76 HNICS

-100 AVLQELLTK
+100 AVLQQLLTK

-153 FVPES
+153 FVPEL

-237 LAYFGAHSGCS
+237 IAYFGAHSGCS

-292 FIKAENYLDLYRII
+292 FIEAENYLDLYRVI

-336 VLNQRLNKY
+336 ILNQRLNKY

-353 LCGVAIKLLG
+353 LCGVAIKLFG

-383 TGRIIEMQLNSDV
+383 TGRIIEMQLNEDV
-396 VPGGTSA
+396 VAPAGAAGTETS
-403 FGTTQQQDTL
+403 T
-413 RREAQLSPDEL
+413 RSEAQPSELSPDEL

-470 RQISLSTIGEISNL
+470 RQIELSTIGEISNL

-540 LTKLKNRQLPGSS
+540 LAKLKNRQLPGSS

-580 WLSHNNCN
+580 WL
-588 CNNRNLNNS
+588 R
-597 KSTRHNGRTLR
+597 GAPA

>member
-1 MPITLDSLC
+1 MPI
-10 ALIEQQR
+10 
-17 STSST
+17 
-22 PSLAQDNLIDAN
+22 SLADLMALAQAPSATSPATNLID
-34 TTSLPSITPTAPAT
+34 TDAPGT
-48 SLPSA
+48 
-53 LSSNTINTSTLSNSL
+53 SL

-100 AVLQELLTK
+100 AVLQQLLLN

-153 FVPES
+153 FVPELM
-158 IEIPD
+158 EIPD

-170 RLSRRFVPTFNAAN
+170 RLGRRFVPTFNAAN

-353 LCGVAIKLLG
+353 LCGVAIKLFG

-383 TGRIIEMQLNSDV
+383 TGRIIEMQLNEDV
-396 VPGGTSA
+396 VPGGTKNAAQQSA
-403 FGTTQQQDTL
+403 PQSTN
-413 RREAQLSPDEL
+413 ELSPDEL
-424 DNLIEQSAQQSAS
+424 DNLIEQSAQQSAQQS
-437 SGDSQNSADEEGF
+437 DGQSPSDDDEGF

-484 LLANAIT
+484 LLANVIT

-512 GNSINNEYAYTALTR
+512 GSSINNEYAYTALTR

-540 LTKLKNRQLPGSS
+540 LAKLKNRQLPGSS

-571 AYIEDFLNK
+571 TYIEDFLNK
-580 WLSHNNCN
+580 WLRGAPACQQI
-588 CNNRNLNNS
+588 
-597 KSTRHNGRTLR
+597 

>member
-34 TTSLPSITPTAPAT
+34 TTPT
-48 SLPSA
+48 A

-68 DSSQQSAV
+68 DISQQSAV

-100 AVLQELLTK
+100 AVLQQLLLN

-153 FVPES
+153 FVPELM
-158 IEIPD
+158 EIPD

-248 LNYLTTVHRQADGN
+248 LNYLTTVHRQADRN

-353 LCGVAIKLLG
+353 LCGVAIKLFG

-383 TGRIIEMQLNSDV
+383 TGRIIEMQLNEDV
-396 VPGGTSA
+396 VPGGA
-403 FGTTQQQDTL
+403 KNAAQQSDPQSTN
-413 RREAQLSPDEL
+413 ELSPDEL
-424 DNLIEQSAQQSAS
+424 NNLIEQSAQQSAQQS
-437 SGDSQNSADEEGF
+437 DGQSPSDDEEGF

-470 RQISLSTIGEISNL
+470 RQINLSTIGEINNL

-540 LTKLKNRQLPGSS
+540 LAKLKNRQLPGSS

-571 AYIEDFLNK
+571 TYIEDFLNR

-597 KSTRHNGRTLR
+597 KSTNNFMP

>member
-1 MPITLDSLC
+1 MTI
-10 ALIEQQR
+10 
-17 STSST
+17 
-22 PSLAQDNLIDAN
+22 SLADLMALAQA
-34 TTSLPSITPTAPAT
+34 PSIDTNAPS
-48 SLPSA
+48 SLG
-53 LSSNTINTSTLSNSL
+53 TLGTSL

-100 AVLQELLTK
+100 AILQQLLLN

-153 FVPES
+153 FVPELM
-158 IEIPD
+158 EIPD

-353 LCGVAIKLLG
+353 LCGVAIKLFG

-383 TGRIIEMQLNSDV
+383 TGRIIEMQLNEDV
-396 VPGGTSA
+396 VPGGTKNAAQQSA
-403 FGTTQQQDTL
+403 PQSTN
-413 RREAQLSPDEL
+413 ELSPDEL
-424 DNLIEQSAQQSAS
+424 DNLIEQSAQQSAQQS
-437 SGDSQNSADEEGF
+437 DGQSPSDDEEGF

-484 LLANAIT
+484 LLANVIT

-540 LTKLKNRQLPGSS
+540 LAKLKNRQLPGSS

-571 AYIEDFLNK
+571 TYIEDFLNK
-580 WLSHNNCN
+580 WL
-588 CNNRNLNNS
+588 R
-597 KSTRHNGRTLR
+597 GAP